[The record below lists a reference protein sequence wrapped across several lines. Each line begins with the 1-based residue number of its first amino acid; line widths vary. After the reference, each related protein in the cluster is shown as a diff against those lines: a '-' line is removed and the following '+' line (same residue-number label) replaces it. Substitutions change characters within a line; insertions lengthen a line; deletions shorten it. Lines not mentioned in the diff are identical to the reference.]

1 MVSSQTQTR
10 APALFISHGGGPF
23 PLFADD
29 HESYRAMLHSHTYLF
44 DNTDEPHISGGD
56 SPGFFYDYE
65 HMRNT
70 LPAKCFELQYQ
81 GSGDAA
87 LAKNIANRLRTTGFL
102 PVIEER
108 AWDYGVY
115 VPMGIMF
122 PDGIIP
128 IVQMSK
134 NIRLG
139 QALEPFRDEGYAIV
153 GSGGSS
159 HDFGKIAAAYFD
171 KEGKAPKPP
180 KEIQL
185 FEDFLMDVAETQDLE
200 WRKKK
205 LCGWREAPSN
215 QLAHLLGSS
224 EHLMPYMVVAGS
236 GGNDAGRR
244 LDQWSL
250 KGTPVGLYLW

>member
-1 MVSSQTQTR
+1 
-10 APALFISHGGGPF
+10 
-23 PLFADD
+23 
-29 HESYRAMLHSHTYLF
+29 MLRSHTYLF
-44 DNTDEPHISGGD
+44 DNVRAIILITAHWETDEPHISGGD

-65 HMRNT
+65 HMRDT

-87 LAKNIANRLRTTGFL
+87 LAKNIANCLRTMGFL

-108 AWDYGVY
+108 AWDHGVY

-128 IVQMSK
+128 IVQMSVLCGQSELDATEK

-171 KEGKAPKPP
+171 KEGKVPKPP